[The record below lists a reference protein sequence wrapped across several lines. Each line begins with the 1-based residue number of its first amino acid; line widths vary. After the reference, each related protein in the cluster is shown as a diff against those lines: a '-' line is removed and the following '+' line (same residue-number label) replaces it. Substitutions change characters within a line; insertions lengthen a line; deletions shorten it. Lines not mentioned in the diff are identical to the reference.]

1 MDRFLPALTSF
12 LSALAP
18 HAVKHFRALA
28 FLGAAVL
35 AFLLGLSAN
44 AIVEARLAGIANAAI
59 TASGETWPEAE
70 PDGFAV
76 ELRGIAPDPERRLAV
91 LAAVSDA
98 VGAHRVVDRM
108 IAAQPPER
116 LLSGVSFRV
125 LQRGGRAVV
134 SGAFPDAESRDKLL
148 AALESARAAGGIAD
162 HSVVSGEAA
171 AAGWPDIL
179 DFALA
184 VLRMRPEADMALS
197 DGMLEISLA
206 VDSESSD
213 SGIKAE
219 IDQLTPAGLQVD
231 VSAPSPLPLV
241 SPYTLEFESSGGEAR
256 MPVCHAETEADRQRI
271 IAAARSVGAA
281 EPVECLVRL
290 GAPDSN
296 WAATMAAAIRAA
308 ASLDGTAL
316 SASGPEIKLEGKSGL
331 PPALFRQAADQLS
344 ETAVGSFR
352 LTFVPPPESAKEY
365 PGVEFTAAKSE
376 SGEIAIAG
384 NLEDNSARSFVNRMA
399 KVVFQTSDMIDLTR
413 ADRAVPES
421 WTGRVVAGMEA
432 LAMLDHGSLL
442 LTPDRS
448 ELEGASGEQN
458 RIDDAGAHIAAIG
471 LPSELRIEFDPELL
485 IGALPPT
492 PEECISAIYD
502 AQKSRKI
509 SFQPGSEQVTPETVP
524 VLNEIAEVLAD
535 CPRAIIEIAGHTD
548 SQGGEEMNLRLSS
561 KRARAVLDQLAFR
574 GARLGNLTARGYG
587 ESKPI
592 ADNDTDEGRERNRR
606 IEFRLLERHGE
617 GIPE

>member
-1 MDRFLPALTSF
+1 MDRFLSALTSF

-28 FLGAAVL
+28 FLGAAL
-35 AFLLGLSAN
+35 FALLLGLAAN

-59 TASGETWPEAE
+59 TASGETWPEAK

-98 VGAHRVVDRM
+98 VGAHRVVDGM
-108 IAAQPPER
+108 IAAQPPEPS
-116 LLSGVSFRV
+116 LSGVSFRV

-134 SGAFPDAESRDKLL
+134 SGAFPDAGSRDALL
-148 AALESARAAGGIAD
+148 AALESAGAAGGIAD
-162 HSVVSGEAA
+162 HSVVSGEEA
-171 AAGWPDIL
+171 AAGWPATL
-179 DFALA
+179 NFALA

-206 VDSESSD
+206 VDSENSD
-213 SGIKAE
+213 PDIEAE
-219 IDQLTPAGLQVD
+219 INRLKPAGLD
-231 VSAPSPLPLV
+231 FELSAPSPLPLID
-241 SPYTLEFESSGGEAR
+241 PYSLEFESSGDTAR
-256 MPVCHAETEADRQRI
+256 MPVCHAETEADREWI
-271 IAAARSVGAA
+271 IEAARSAGAA
-281 EPVECLVRL
+281 EPVECLVGL

-296 WAATMAAAIRAA
+296 WAETMAVAIRAA
-308 ASLDGTAL
+308 ASLDGAAL
-316 SASGPEIKLEGKSGL
+316 SVSGPDIVLAGKPGL

-352 LTFVPPPESAKEY
+352 LTFVPPPESAEEY
-365 PGVEFTAAKSE
+365 PGVDFTAAKSE
-376 SGEIAIAG
+376 SGEIEIAG
-384 NLEDNSARSFVNRMA
+384 NLADDSARSFVNRMA
-399 KVVFQTSDMIDLTR
+399 KVVFQTSDMRDSTL

-432 LAMLDHGSLL
+432 LAMLDHGSLSL
-442 LTPDRS
+442 KPDHS
-448 ELEGASGEQN
+448 ELEGASGERN
-458 RIDDAGAHIAAIG
+458 RIEDAEAHIAAIG
-471 LPSELRIEFDPELL
+471 LPYDVRIEFDPELL
-485 IGALPPT
+485 LGALPPT
-492 PEECISAIYD
+492 PEECISAVYD
-502 AQKSRKI
+502 AQKSQKI

-548 SQGGEEMNLRLSS
+548 SQGGEEMNLGLSS

-574 GARLGNLTARGYG
+574 GALLGNLSARGYG
-587 ESKPI
+587 ESRPI
-592 ADNDTDEGRERNRR
+592 ADNGTEEGRERNRR
-606 IEFRLLERHGE
+606 IEFRLLGRHGE
-617 GIPE
+617 GTPE